1 MDTPPRFLSELETS
15 ELIKRLCAYIKL
27 EGQCIR
33 TLEARGA
40 NVKSLYDNTRKAFLL
55 GTDPGA
61 KDDESPAMEWILFIL
76 NESFTPVFKDAE
88 EELERIQR
96 YLVTASLVAS
106 ESGILLDDDEA

>member
-1 MDTPPRFLSELETS
+1 MDTPPRFLSELDTS

-106 ESGILLDDDEA
+106 ESGILLEDDEA

>member
-1 MDTPPRFLSELETS
+1 MDTPPRFLSELETR

-33 TLEARGA
+33 ALEARGA
-40 NVKSLYDNTRKAFLL
+40 NVKSLYDNTRKAFLI

-61 KDDESPAMEWILFIL
+61 KEDESPAMEWIRFIL
-76 NESFTPVFKDAE
+76 NESFSPVFKDAE

-106 ESGILLDDDEA
+106 ESGILLEDDEA